1 MNEAAFEL
9 PAIGLVDR
17 TVTRLDAVSEDG
29 RAQKIVVHRNR
40 MPEGKTLADLAAG
53 SLREAGVRLR
63 LHEALFRREIEVAGA
78 PAIDL
83 GAQWRGER
91 GMVYTRQV
99 HLCVGD
105 AWILLA
111 GNCEIEDRDRCD
123 ENLDHILATFRV
135 RE

>member
-17 TVTRLDAVSEDG
+17 TVTRLDAVSEEG
-29 RAQKIVVHRNR
+29 RAQKIVVHRSR

-63 LHEALFRREIEVAGA
+63 LHEALFTREIGVAGA
-78 PAIDL
+78 LAIDL

-91 GMVYTRQV
+91 GYAGAGQSWARKGVSFRTGTR
-99 HLCVGD
+99 
-105 AWILLA
+105 A
-111 GNCEIEDRDRCD
+111 RPRCPCP
-123 ENLDHILATFRV
+123 
-135 RE
+135 